1 MRGAVGNRDCNQL
14 SVVVFVTHQH
24 DLAHGLYVADLPLAL
39 FVRAKRDA
47 DGKRTYKVTEGEPLP
62 TSYGEDS
69 YRKIFGQRLDTATI
83 TSAN

>member
-1 MRGAVGNRDCNQL
+1 MPQIIA
-14 SVVVFVTHQH
+14 
-24 DLAHGLYVADLPLAL
+24 
-39 FVRAKRDA
+39 AKRDA